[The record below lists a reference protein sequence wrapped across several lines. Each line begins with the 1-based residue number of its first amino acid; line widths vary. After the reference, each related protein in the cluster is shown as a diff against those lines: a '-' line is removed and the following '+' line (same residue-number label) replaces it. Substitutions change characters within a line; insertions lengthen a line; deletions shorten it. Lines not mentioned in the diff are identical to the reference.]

1 MQQVESTSS
10 MEGTSGDESTSND
23 ESTSSD
29 ESTSRVARAAALR
42 VSDSTESTAHE
53 HKCDAET
60 CCARAPRAEY
70 TERRDVKLVPSQI
83 NGREHD
89 GVVAHVRK
97 KAVGRDSDDG
107 VEQECR
113 HF

>member
-10 MEGTSGDESTSND
+10 IEGTSGDESTSND

-60 CCARAPRAEY
+60 CARAPCAEY
-70 TERRDVKLVPSQI
+70 TERREVKLVPSQI
-83 NGREHD
+83 HGREHD

-113 HF
+113 R